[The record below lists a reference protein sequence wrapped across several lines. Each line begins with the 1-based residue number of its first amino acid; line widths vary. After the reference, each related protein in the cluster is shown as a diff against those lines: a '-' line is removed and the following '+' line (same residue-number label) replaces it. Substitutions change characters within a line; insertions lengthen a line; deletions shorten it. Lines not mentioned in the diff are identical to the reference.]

1 MEDVN
6 GRDFTIYG
14 GFLVISHYM
23 NFLTAVK
30 GIYANSNSE
39 VAFPAFKATKH
50 GTVTLVLSGRNFW
63 IDVTIHMDVKA
74 NPGPGTDRVNVTPW
88 KPRSIRSQFKSSAAV
103 VNYSRNQILSLR
115 SKYQS
120 SDELYHFLKDYKIL
134 RTRGIRA
141 GISARQRYNQIGTSL
156 VEVLLGVQYVAQY
169 PVTSL

>member
-6 GRDFTIYG
+6 GRDFTIDG

-88 KPRSIRSQFKSSAAV
+88 PGGGGGTPIYYLYGYVPPNGV
-103 VNYSRNQILSLR
+103 VIL
-115 SKYQS
+115 K
-120 SDELYHFLKDYKIL
+120 FLI
-134 RTRGIRA
+134 
-141 GISARQRYNQIGTSL
+141 
-156 VEVLLGVQYVAQY
+156 
-169 PVTSL
+169 